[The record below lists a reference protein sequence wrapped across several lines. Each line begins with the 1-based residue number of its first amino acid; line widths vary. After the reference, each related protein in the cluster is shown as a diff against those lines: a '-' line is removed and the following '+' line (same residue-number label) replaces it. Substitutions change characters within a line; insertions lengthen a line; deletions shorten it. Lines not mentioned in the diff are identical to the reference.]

1 MNKTNK
7 LVSVIIPFYN
17 RLDLLSSSMKSVLD
31 QTYRPIEL
39 ILIDDFYED
48 KFDRSFIDKYSG
60 EGFKIK
66 IERNERNIGPGLSRE
81 VGRLMAKGDY
91 FAYLDSDDFWHK
103 EFLDKLIT
111 YIEKNP
117 QAGMAYSKTLLL
129 RNTGNFLR
137 NKNDKTFNNI
147 IPVIFDKHGRPWATG
162 ACVWRRE
169 IVNKI
174 GSWSSA
180 RIWEDYEYDVRAAI
194 INNNINLVM
203 NIINQDKQRK
213 IDMKNI
219 TYLYKNYI
227 TLEMLYILSNYYDI
241 DSKYIIYYLK
251 IEPERKYKLL
261 IKYGFDEMRL
271 LMLYKAP
278 GILHKYKKELYDKNE
293 YYRYYI
299 DNRHDIVSH

>member
-1 MNKTNK
+1 
-7 LVSVIIPFYN
+7 
-17 RLDLLSSSMKSVLD
+17 MKSVLD

-39 ILIDDFYED
+39 ILIDDFSED

-194 INNNINLVM
+194 INNNIVHVPEVLFYVNMDSKEKISLIKNTKQM
-203 NIINQDKQRK
+203 IQDKANSILNISKQLRNSVYYYDLEIKKRVTYFLLTSCATLSDFKSNKNMIRSIFNEYNLWKGGTLNPVNILTPLIPSRINSKLYRK
-213 IDMKNI
+213 IRQYFI
-219 TYLYKNYI
+219 
-227 TLEMLYILSNYYDI
+227 
-241 DSKYIIYYLK
+241 
-251 IEPERKYKLL
+251 
-261 IKYGFDEMRL
+261 
-271 LMLYKAP
+271 
-278 GILHKYKKELYDKNE
+278 
-293 YYRYYI
+293 
-299 DNRHDIVSH
+299 